1 MSVGGPAAD
10 AHEHG
15 GRAMVP
21 ADARASIAVDLGA
34 ESCRVS
40 LLRWIDGKPVISLVE
55 RFANAPREIAAEF
68 GGGLRWDLAR
78 IVAGLDEGLRKC
90 AGIASEGIRSI
101 AVDGWA
107 VDYVRVASSGE
118 PLADPFCYRDER
130 GIEAE
135 KGVYERCSPA
145 RLRELTGVQL
155 IRINTLYQLYA
166 DKLAGADPGVTWMN
180 LPEYVLSR
188 WGGDWV
194 AEYTNAT
201 HTQMVDLYK
210 KQWCGEIFEA
220 TGLDV
225 SRAPKIVPSGTIVGK
240 LKGPLAELPAL
251 SDTSLIAP
259 ACHDTASAIAGIP
272 ALRDDWAYISSGTW
286 SLVGTLLEQP
296 RNGPTERDENFTN
309 LGAVGD
315 RICFHK
321 NVNGMWLIRQSMD
334 CWAAAG
340 KVWDVVDLVAASEK
354 VPKPEGLLD
363 VDDPELMLAGRMLER
378 INVQRTSR
386 GLARLDESPEGAP
399 VIASLIFHSLAARY
413 AEVLDR
419 IALHSG
425 KQLKRLFVV
434 GGASRN
440 EFLNRL
446 TAEATGLQVFRGS
459 PESSTVGNF
468 AVQMAA
474 LDGSRDAVT
483 GVYAEQVSR
492 WALLFV
498 EAMEAGA

>member
-1 MSVGGPAAD
+1 MA
-10 AHEHG
+10 
-15 GRAMVP
+15 RVP

-40 LLRWIDGKPVISLVE
+40 LLRWVDGKPVIALVE
-55 RFANAPREIAAEF
+55 RFGNAPREVSREA

-78 IVAGLDEGLRKC
+78 IVKGLDEGLRKC
-90 AGIASEGIRSI
+90 AAIAGEGIRSI

-107 VDYVRVASSGE
+107 VDYVRVDAAGQ

-135 KGVYERCSPA
+135 RLVYERCSPG
-145 RLRELTGVQL
+145 RLRELTGVEL

-166 DKLAGADPGVTWMN
+166 DKLAGADPGATWMN

-188 WGGDWV
+188 WGGERV

-201 HTQMVDLYK
+201 HTQLVELYE
-210 KQWCGEIFEA
+210 KQWCEEIFRA

-225 SRAPKIVPSGTIVGK
+225 ARAAKIVPPGTVVGK
-240 LKGPLAELPAL
+240 LKGPLTELPAFE
-251 SDTSLIAP
+251 DTALIAP

-286 SLVGTLLEQP
+286 SLVGTLVEQP
-296 RNGPTERDENFTN
+296 RNGVAERAENFTN

-321 NVNGMWLIRQSMD
+321 NVNGMWLIKQCME
-334 CWAAAG
+334 CWADAG
-340 KVWDVVDLVAASEK
+340 RVWDVVELVAAAEK
-354 VPKPEGLLD
+354 VAKPEGLLD

-378 INVQRTSR
+378 INGQRTSR
-386 GLARLDESPEGAP
+386 GLKPLDQGPDGAP
-399 VIASLIFHSLAARY
+399 VMASLIFHSLAARY
-413 AEVLDR
+413 AEVLER

-425 KQLKRLFVV
+425 KELKRLFVV
-434 GGASRN
+434 GGGSRN

-446 TAEATGLQVFRGS
+446 THEATGLEVYRGA
-459 PESSTVGNF
+459 PESSTVGNL

-474 LDGSRDAVT
+474 LEGSRDGVT
-483 GVYAEQVSR
+483 GVYKEQVSR
-492 WALLFV
+492 WALLLV
-498 EAMEAGA
+498 EAMEDGAR